1 MYGRLVHRP
10 ERGRSDLALRWCRV
24 IFVTLATCY
33 EISSAGLG
41 FRTSVKYVVRG
52 KVFSS
57 ANSEYSSGDDLPRRT
72 WLVGSVTSPNTMACV
87 GQTALQALSTSPSRM
102 GRPPASASI
111 SA

>member
-10 ERGRSDLALRWCRV
+10 ERGRSDLALRWCSA
-24 IFVTLATCY
+24 IFVPLATCY

-57 ANSEYSSGDDLPRRT
+57 ANSEYSSGDDLSRRT
-72 WLVGSVTSPNTMACV
+72 WLIGSLRSPNTIACV
-87 GQTALQALSTSPSRM
+87 GQTVWQAVSTSP
-102 GRPPASASI
+102 
-111 SA
+111 